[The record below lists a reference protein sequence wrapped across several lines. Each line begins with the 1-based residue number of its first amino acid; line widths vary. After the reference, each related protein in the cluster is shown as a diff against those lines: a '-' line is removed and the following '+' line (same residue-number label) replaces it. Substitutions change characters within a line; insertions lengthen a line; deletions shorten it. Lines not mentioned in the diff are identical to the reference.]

1 MRTPTPTLLMIT
13 IISSNGA
20 ITVERS
26 DDLTDMGTD
35 ELTIS
40 ATTRAIRQG

>member
-1 MRTPTPTLLMIT
+1 MRTPIPILLMIT

-20 ITVERS
+20 ITVEKS

-35 ELTIS
+35 ELTTS
-40 ATTRAIRQG
+40 AMTRATRLG